1 MLIVKYHKNLTIDEG
16 VTLTASRVNDLTYK
30 KGMYLCVMGELVNN
44 GSISMTARGT
54 YNQEGE
60 NVYLWKNINNT
71 YEYVPAEGGKGGEG
85 IRTTKNQYIPGKSG
99 ENGTLR
105 ATGGGGSG
113 TSNASDGTPVSI
125 SGSGAK
131 GTSYSGGS
139 GGGGADSNSY
149 GYTKTAANAEP
160 NGGAGRG
167 CRLIQRIN

>member
-30 KGMYLCVMGELVNN
+30 KGMYICVLGNIYNN
-44 GSISMTARGT
+44 GNISMTARGT

-60 NVYLWKNINNT
+60 NVYLWKNIDNT

-160 NGGAGRG
+160 NGGAGRRCG
-167 CRLIQRIN
+167 LI